1 MTRGELPF
9 IMSNPGK
16 VANTVIVVGA
26 IGLIAVAIETLRMRM
41 NGWLALAVVSLI
53 LLVMA
58 LMIHPAF
65 PHDHNN
71 PERNDYLK
79 SLYAKGGA
87 WCCNGDDVTYLDGSD
102 WETKGNR
109 YRVRIDGEWLDVPD
123 SAVIEAPNKLGTALV
138 WIGKG
143 YSGISVRCFAPGSM
157 T

>member
-1 MTRGELPF
+1 MTARAWL
-9 IMSNPGK
+9 SL
-16 VANTVIVVGA
+16 IVVS
-26 IGLIAVAIETLRMRM
+26 V
-41 NGWLALAVVSLI
+41 I

-58 LMIHPAF
+58 IMIHPAF
-65 PHDHNN
+65 PHDHNH
-71 PERNDYLK
+71 PERNDWLK

-102 WETKGNR
+102 WETKGDH

-138 WIGKG
+138 WIGNG